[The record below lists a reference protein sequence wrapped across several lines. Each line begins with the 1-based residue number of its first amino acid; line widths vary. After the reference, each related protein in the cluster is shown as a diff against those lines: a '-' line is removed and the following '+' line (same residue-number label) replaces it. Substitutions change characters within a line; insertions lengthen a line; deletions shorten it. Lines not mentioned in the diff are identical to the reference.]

1 MSGRHGSTLTCTCCR
16 SVCRESSSGQHR
28 NSSTWGDR
36 RPSDTEDRQ
45 RHKEFNTV
53 PIFHLLSLLQMNVS
67 AWDIHLIKRF
77 FSWNTLNLWG
87 CFDAQG
93 KYLVRWSF
101 YFRLTSFWR
110 SVWFLL
116 MMSLSWNVCAASWQ
130 YELSPQILKLQS
142 FWILKKRKAMILYLN
157 LQVDAFHL
165 NQIFYSTVFVS
176 LDFILKEILRTHQSV
191 SIAQF
196 LSFPVL
202 MGPVRL
208 FGSLQGFNA
217 CTQTQEV
224 NLM

>member
-1 MSGRHGSTLTCTCCR
+1 
-16 SVCRESSSGQHR
+16 
-28 NSSTWGDR
+28 
-36 RPSDTEDRQ
+36 
-45 RHKEFNTV
+45 
-53 PIFHLLSLLQMNVS
+53 
-67 AWDIHLIKRF
+67 
-77 FSWNTLNLWG
+77 
-87 CFDAQG
+87 
-93 KYLVRWSF
+93 
-101 YFRLTSFWR
+101 
-110 SVWFLL
+110 
-116 MMSLSWNVCAASWQ
+116 
-130 YELSPQILKLQS
+130 
-142 FWILKKRKAMILYLN
+142 MILYLN

-202 MGPVRL
+202 MGLVRL